1 MKIANS
7 NALSAVRRHAER
19 LGRPPERSFRNGF
32 NRLAL
37 AWDGKRHE
45 EASGPPSAR
54 RMPRTPALFA
64 FHEPGTSKVSLRFV
78 RACVA
83 EEVRVSLPKDK
94 EIMKK
99 RLEQWL
105 AQVPRP

>member
-7 NALSAVRRHAER
+7 NALSAVRRHAAR

-32 NRLAL
+32 GQMCL
-37 AWDGKRHE
+37 AWDGKRSR
-45 EASGPPSAR
+45 EAAGSH

-64 FHEPGTSKVSLRFV
+64 NHEPGTSRVSLRFI
-78 RACVA
+78 RSCTA